1 MNNNDTP
8 PSRPTSG
15 RQNATSAQD
24 TTLHS
29 EPVTNRFAHLTKP
42 FNFEDM
48 AKMSANP
55 EEEAAR
61 RQAEAE
67 AAGTNNDPPYSLD
80 DIPPSYARLRRT
92 DSMPNYSNNSR
103 NFGFFREQGGTRK
116 NRNSKRSMRSK
127 RSSRHS
133 KRSSRRSKRS
143 SRRSRR

>member
-67 AAGTNNDPPYSLD
+67 AEAEAARRQAEAEDNSPFDPDDMLPSGTP
-80 DIPPSYARLRRT
+80 IFKR
-92 DSMPNYSNNSR
+92 
-103 NFGFFREQGGTRK
+103 QGGDTRK

-127 RSSRHS
+127 RSSRRS

>member
-1 MNNNDTP
+1 MNKNDMP

-15 RQNATSAQD
+15 RLNATSAQD

-29 EPVTNRFAHLTKP
+29 EPVTNSFGHLIKP

-48 AKMSANP
+48 ANLSAIP

-67 AAGTNNDPPYSLD
+67 DNSPFGHD
-80 DIPPSYARLRRT
+80 DMPPSDAPILKRQ
-92 DSMPNYSNNSR
+92 
-103 NFGFFREQGGTRK
+103 GGGTRK
-116 NRNSKRSMRSK
+116 NRNSKQSK
-127 RSSRHS
+127 KKYRRS

-143 SRRSRR
+143 SRRSKQSSRRSRR

>member
-1 MNNNDTP
+1 MNNNDMP
-8 PSRPTSG
+8 PSRPTSE

-29 EPVTNRFAHLTKP
+29 EPVTNRFAHLIKP
-42 FNFEDM
+42 FNFEDI
-48 AKMSANP
+48 ANQLAIP

-61 RQAEAE
+61 RNAE
-67 AAGTNNDPPYSLD
+67 AAQRNAEAADVEYDDSNEPPPDPPVFKRY
-80 DIPPSYARLRRT
+80 
-92 DSMPNYSNNSR
+92 
-103 NFGFFREQGGTRK
+103 GGTRK

-127 RSSRHS
+127 RSSRRS

>member
-29 EPVTNRFAHLTKP
+29 EPVTNRFGHLIKP

-48 AKMSANP
+48 SNQLAIP
-55 EEEAAR
+55 EEEA
-61 RQAEAE
+61 ED
-67 AAGTNNDPPYSLD
+67 NSPFDPD
-80 DIPPSYARLRRT
+80 DIPPSGTPIFKRQ
-92 DSMPNYSNNSR
+92 
-103 NFGFFREQGGTRK
+103 GGGTRK

-127 RSSRHS
+127 RSSRRS

>member
-1 MNNNDTP
+1 MNNDDMP

-15 RQNATSAQD
+15 RQNATSAQH

-29 EPVTNRFAHLTKP
+29 EPVTKRFPHLIKP

-48 AKMSANP
+48 ANQLAIP
-55 EEEAAR
+55 EEEAARRNAEAAR

-67 AAGTNNDPPYSLD
+67 DNSPFDPD
-80 DIPPSYARLRRT
+80 NMPPPPPASIFERFKR
-92 DSMPNYSNNSR
+92 S
-103 NFGFFREQGGTRK
+103 GGTRK

-127 RSSRHS
+127 RSSRRS